1 MALIRFALAAQLV
14 VLSFPCFGADRPTN
28 SATRGLAPS
37 AFYIGIQ
44 GGMAWAQDKMQQY
57 SQILPLWRLEMSSN
71 AAFGG
76 LHVGYQRKFD
86 QVLVALEADYDHGGK
101 QGKAVYND
109 GTTTFTRIYQMDYRS
124 TLRAKLGYDFGPLA
138 VYATGGGAMT
148 NLKTDGLASTGLAES
163 QRQANFGFGATLGA
177 GVVYKLSRNWAA
189 FSEYR
194 YADFGQSAARS
205 DAGLA
210 AGAKASHRVT
220 ETSVRAGATYYF
232 H

>member
-14 VLSFPCFGADRPTN
+14 VLSLPCFGADRPIY
-28 SATRGLAPS
+28 SATRGVAPS
-37 AFYIGIQ
+37 AFYMGIQ

-57 SQILPLWRLEMSSN
+57 SQILPLWKLEMSSN
-71 AAFGG
+71 SAFGG

-86 QVLVALEADYDHGGK
+86 QLLVALEADYDHGGK
-101 QGKAVYND
+101 EAKAVYND
-109 GTTTFTRIYQMDYRS
+109 GATTFTRVYQMDYRS
-124 TLRAKLGYDFGPLA
+124 TLRAKVGYDFGPLA
-138 VYATGGGAMT
+138 IYATGGGAMT
-148 NLKTDGLASTGLAES
+148 NLKTNGYATAGLTES
-163 QRQANFGFGATLGA
+163 QRQVNFGFGATLGA

-194 YADFGQSAARS
+194 YADFGQSSATS
-205 DAGLA
+205 DSGLA
-210 AGAKASHRVT
+210 TGSKASHRVT